1 MTGVKK
7 ATSTDLDAVVAI
19 ENDCFAD
26 DRFSRRQLG
35 YLITK
40 AQGACF
46 IISQNNS
53 VKAYISVI
61 YKKNTSNL
69 RIYSIAV
76 LPEARGRGFGQMLI
90 DKSKTFAREQ
100 HCSKITLEV
109 KTTNAGALALYKK
122 NGFQI
127 NGIIPNYYHDGTAAY
142 HMILNLK

>member
-61 YKKNTSNL
+61 YKNNTSNL

-90 DKSKTFAREQ
+90 DKSKTLAREQ

-127 NGIIPNYYHDGTAAY
+127 NGIITNYYHDGTAAY